1 VVLNPRAV
9 HVTYKKKA
17 VIGNFACTVLV
28 AVITAGCTLG
38 PDYVRPDIKSPT
50 AWRLE
55 YPAAAEVANTQWWEQ
70 FGDPALNDLVETALR
85 ENLDV
90 RIAAARVDQFIG
102 ALQVTRSQLYPQIG
116 YGVDASRAQASRVGQ
131 PPLPP
136 GADSYFSLYQASLGA
151 AWQADLFGRVQ
162 RLSEASQARVYASE
176 QARRGV
182 VLSLV
187 SSVTSS
193 YIALRALDRQLE
205 IAQQTAD
212 NFKSTE
218 RIFDLRFKAGIV
230 AKTEVMQISSQARQ
244 AEAAIPAFE
253 QAIAAQENLISIL
266 LGRNP
271 GPIARGKTL
280 DQLIVPA
287 IPEGLP
293 ADLLQRRPDILQAE
307 QNLVAA
313 NANVGAT
320 RALYYPNISLT
331 GALGTVSTAFSD
343 LFTDPA
349 TAMFLGASITGP
361 IFTFGGIKG
370 QVASAEALDRQA
382 VLVYRQT
389 VLNAFRETNDALS
402 ASQKRAAE
410 LELQQE
416 RVEALREFARLAKL
430 RFDKG
435 VAGYLDVL
443 VAENE
448 LFAAELSTVRLQ
460 ADRYA
465 QVVNVYQSMGGGW
478 VDIATVATPP
488 PQSVAASGP

>member
-1 VVLNPRAV
+1 MPLPRQ
-9 HVTYKKKA
+9 VTA
-17 VIGNFACTVLV
+17 TASRTSLCAALAALGV
-28 AVITAGCTLG
+28 AGCTLG
-38 PDYVRPDIKSPT
+38 PDYVRPDIETPA
-50 AWRLE
+50 AWRIE
-55 YPAAAEVANTQWWEQ
+55 YPAAAEAANTQWWEQ
-70 FGDPALNDLVETALR
+70 FGDPALNELVQTALR

-102 ALQVTRSQLYPQIG
+102 ALQSTRSEFYPQLG

-187 SSVTSS
+187 SGVTTS
-193 YIALRALDRQLE
+193 YIVLRALDRQLE

-212 NFKSTE
+212 NFRATE

-230 AKTEVMQISSQARQ
+230 AKTEVMQITSQARQ

-271 GPIARGKTL
+271 GPIPRGKTL
-280 DQLIVPA
+280 DELVAPQ

-293 ADLLQRRPDILQAE
+293 SALLQRRPDILQAE

-331 GALGTVSTAFSD
+331 GALGSVSTAFSD
-343 LFTDPA
+343 LFTGPA
-349 TAMFLGASITGP
+349 SAMLLSGSVAGP
-361 IFTFGGIKG
+361 IFTFGGIEG
-370 QVASAEALDRQA
+370 QVKTAEARNREA
-382 VLVYRQT
+382 EYFYRQT
-389 VLNAFRETNDALS
+389 VLNAFRETNDALTG
-402 ASQKRAAE
+402 SQKKIAE
-410 LELQQE
+410 VELQQQ
-416 RVEALREFARLAKL
+416 RVDSLREFARLAKL

-448 LFAAELSTVRLQ
+448 LFAAELNSVRLLSERQ
-460 ADRYA
+460 V
-465 QVVNVYQSMGGGW
+465 QVVNVYQAMGGGW
-478 VDIATVATPP
+478 VDIASGLAPA
-488 PQSVAASGP
+488 PQNMAASSP